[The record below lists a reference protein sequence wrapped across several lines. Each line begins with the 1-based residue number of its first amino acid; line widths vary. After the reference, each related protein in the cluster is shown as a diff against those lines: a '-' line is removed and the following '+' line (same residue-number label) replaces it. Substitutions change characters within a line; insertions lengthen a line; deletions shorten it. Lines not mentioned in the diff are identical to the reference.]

1 MRKTI
6 LVVDDDPGMLDLC
19 KFALEGVGYDVHVA
33 LSGEIA
39 IELYQQDPTAIS
51 LVLMDYS
58 MPGLNGVETARELR
72 KINESVSV
80 SSFTGTKNTEV
91 VELLIDEKMTPILA
105 KPFGLQELVEVIES
119 QIGKPESE
127 ISSSGTA

>member
-1 MRKTI
+1 MKKTI

-19 KFALEGVGYDVHVA
+19 KFALEGVGYTVSVA

-39 IELYQQDPTAIS
+39 IDLYKQDPTAIS

-58 MPGLNGVETARELR
+58 MPGLNGVETAKELR
-72 KINESVSV
+72 KISENVSI

-91 VELLIDEKMTPILA
+91 VELLAEENMTPILA

-127 ISSSGTA
+127 TSSTGAS

>member
-1 MRKTI
+1 MI
-6 LVVDDDPGMLDLC
+6 QACLIYASSVN
-19 KFALEGVGYDVHVA
+19 VA

-39 IELYQQDPTAIS
+39 IDLYKQDPAAIS

-72 KINESVSV
+72 KINEKVNI

-91 VELLIDEKMTPILA
+91 VELLVEENMTPILA
-105 KPFGLQELVEVIES
+105 KPFGLQELVEVIEG
-119 QIGKPESE
+119 QIGEPESE
-127 ISSSGTA
+127 TSSSGTA

>member
-1 MRKTI
+1 MSKTI

-19 KFALEGVGYDVHVA
+19 KFALEGVGYTVHVA

-39 IELYQQDPTAIS
+39 IDLFKQDPEAIA

-58 MPGLNGVETARELR
+58 MPGLNGVETAQQLR
-72 KINESVSV
+72 KIKDSVNI
-80 SSFTGTKNTEV
+80 SSFTGTKNEEV
-91 VELLIDEKMTPILA
+91 VELLIEEKMTPILA

-119 QIGKPESE
+119 QIGEPESE
-127 ISSSGTA
+127 PSSSSS